1 MLAFYL
7 GIKMNIATAAIY
19 MEKGYRIRRACWEP
33 EEFLSECAD
42 MLDKREVLNYGVI
55 DDNGHRDVRG
65 VSDSMAIVGLKDLL
79 ADDWEII
86 TSNIRKEFNKYG
98 SFEYDDDIDFDNYE
112 PDYSY
117 FED

>member
-1 MLAFYL
+1 
-7 GIKMNIATAAIY
+7 MNIAIAAIY
-19 MEKGYRIRRACWEP
+19 LKLGYRIRRPCWEP
-33 EEFLSECAD
+33 EELISECAD
-42 MLDKREVLNYGVI
+42 MLDRREILHYGVI
-55 DDNGHRDVRG
+55 NDAGHHKVRSVTEG
-65 VSDSMAIVGLKDLL
+65 PAMLGLEDLL

-98 SFEYDDDIDFDNYE
+98 NFEYDDDIDHDNYE

>member
-7 GIKMNIATAAIY
+7 GIKMNIATAAHY
-19 MEKGYRIRRACWEP
+19 LKLGYRVRRACWEP
-33 EEFLSECAD
+33 EELLTECAD
-42 MLDKREVLNYGVI
+42 MLDRREILHYGVI
-55 DDNGHRDVRG
+55 DDTGDHEVRSVTEG
-65 VSDSMAIVGLKDLL
+65 PAILGLQDLL
-79 ADDWEII
+79 AEDWEII

-112 PDYSY
+112 LDYSY